1 MEIICK
7 IWLFVFLLFGEG
19 FYLILNEIREIF
31 FLFINNIVLYCI
43 GVWLFIINKLNV
55 FFVNFI
61 YIVRNIG
68 IY

>member
-7 IWLFVFLLFGEG
+7 IWLFVFLLFWEG

>member
-7 IWLFVFLLFGEG
+7 IWFFVFLLFGEG